1 MEQNN
6 HKPVL
11 IVIAGPNGS
20 GKTTVTSK
28 ILKHEWMEDAVYI
41 NPDIIAQEK
50 FGDWNSVNAI
60 HQSIE
65 YCEKLREDCLENKQ
79 SLIFET
85 VLSRIDKVDFVKR
98 ALDNGFF
105 VRLFFVS
112 TASPAIN
119 ASRIANRVMEGGHDV
134 PITKI
139 ISRFQKSI
147 ANANLLAKIVDRA
160 YFYDNSVDNEDAR
173 LLFRLTEGRLAKQYT
188 ESIPEWAS
196 IILNTI

>member
-41 NPDIIAQEK
+41 NPDIIAQER
-50 FGDWNSVNAI
+50 FGDWNSINAI

-85 VLSRIDKVDFVKR
+85 VLSRNDKVDFIKR
-98 ALDNGFF
+98 ALDSGFF

-147 ANANLLAKIVDRA
+147 ANANLLTKIVDRA
-160 YFYDNSVDNEDAR
+160 YFYDNSVDNEDAK
-173 LLFRLTEGRLAKQYT
+173 LLFRFSEGNLAKRYT
-188 ESIPEWAS
+188 DDIPEWAS

>member
-65 YCEKLREDCLENKQ
+65 YV
-79 SLIFET
+79 ET
-85 VLSRIDKVDFVKR
+85 HGR
-98 ALDNGFF
+98 ASHVVHG
-105 VRLFFVS
+105 R
-112 TASPAIN
+112 ASY
-119 ASRIANRVMEGGHDV
+119 
-134 PITKI
+134 K
-139 ISRFQKSI
+139 
-147 ANANLLAKIVDRA
+147 
-160 YFYDNSVDNEDAR
+160 
-173 LLFRLTEGRLAKQYT
+173 
-188 ESIPEWAS
+188 
-196 IILNTI
+196 

>member
-41 NPDIIAQEK
+41 NPDIIAQER
-50 FGDWNSVNAI
+50 FGDWNSINAI

-85 VLSRIDKVDFVKR
+85 VLSRNDKVDFIKR

-147 ANANLLAKIVDRA
+147 ANANLLTKIVDRA
-160 YFYDNSVDNEDAR
+160 YFYDNSVDNEDAK
-173 LLFRLTEGRLAKQYT
+173 LLFRFSEGNLAKRYT
-188 ESIPEWAS
+188 DDIPEWAS